1 MDDFSSLLRQIPIQL
16 LVIPLIFGVLYIVLL
31 GYILRRG
38 ALRRRKRR
46 EEKAMELGQQP
57 QRYQSA
63 APRYM
68 LDEGN
73 LPATRATPAAKS
85 NRMAVP
91 TTSLTSLPEPDF
103 NMLVSARPGLPSVAA
118 AALASI
124 TTLPEQEIV
133 MVTPDA
139 GTPRAPMD
147 AVEVMRVWRDISD
160 GSLIIQMG
168 GQQYRTMNEIGNP
181 DLTRRFTAV
190 VRELW
195 AMVGGQ
201 ARASA
206 TLPAVENTP
215 LSAVAP
221 ARMGLLSKAADEEA
235 AKPNIGRGFARTI
248 TGQPATTTRVEKTSG
263 IADLIEEF
271 LQFKLSTHPDFN
283 RRSVHI
289 RQTTD
294 GGVRIEVDGQYY
306 GGISDVQDAS
316 VRDYLVSVMREWDA
330 RQ

>member
-1 MDDFSSLLRQIPIQL
+1 MDDFSSLLRQIPVQL

-31 GYILRRG
+31 AYIVRRG

-46 EEKAMELGQQP
+46 EEKAMQLGQQQP
-57 QRYQSA
+57 QRYQSV
-63 APRYM
+63 APSYM
-68 LDEGN
+68 LDEGG
-73 LPATRATPAAKS
+73 LPAARATPAKP

-91 TTSLTSLPEPDF
+91 ATSLNSLPEPDF
-103 NMLVSARPGLPSVAA
+103 DMLVSAKPGLPSVAA

-124 TTLPEQEIV
+124 TTQPEQEIV
-133 MVTPDA
+133 MATPDA
-139 GTPRAPMD
+139 GTPRAPTD

-206 TLPAVENTP
+206 TLPAVDSTP
-215 LSAVAP
+215 LPAAP
-221 ARMGLLSKAADEEA
+221 SRMGLLSKAADEEA
-235 AKPNIGRGFARTI
+235 AKPNISRGFARTI

-271 LQFKLSTHPDFN
+271 LQFKLSTHADFN
-283 RRSVHI
+283 RRSIHI
-289 RQTTD
+289 RPAMD

-306 GGISDVQDAS
+306 GGISDVQDAA